1 MNESTLILD
10 PNIKAKV
17 EAALGAEIPDPNSLE
32 FQSFLEDLQ
41 SNRPDLFEEVMQ
53 GITVDIDFPAE
64 QQAQKAARRENL
76 YSLFKRTFFRRSA
89 VDGEPVAAKRRW
101 LMYTFGALAVLG
113 PVLYLLGQSFGSGQ
127 DTAPPVEQTIVEPE
141 PFEAVQPTAPLAQ
154 VQELPE
160 EVPEPPPPPEP
171 VQVPEPKRNTPPPP
185 TPPRPVQAPAAPAQP
200 APAPPTPAPAATAAA
215 PVVRPTTLSLYKQ
228 EVPPPPTMSVFD
240 EKQTR
245 ETELLPLQI
254 FNDESTSD
262 TLLIAQTEDSKATAL
277 TIPIG
282 ETTNTTGRP
291 TELQIDINEPDEAE
305 GAGTVLPPPPTGL
318 EPPDTATAPASEST
332 AEASEGAE
340 QTTEKDETL
349 VDFLPAGSRLSARL
363 TTGIAVTAG
372 ASTPVVATSDETWCT
387 TPPCNEITWLGEA
400 TLDGSSRVQINFTQA
415 VYKDNL
421 QPVTALALGSGN
433 TPGLTAAV
441 KDTTPTLAQD
451 ILRSAVGGFSD
462 YVNALQNQSTVTI
475 LDGVAVSETEA
486 PPLDAFLLGR
496 IGNLLALPQDNTPIV
511 RVAEVA
517 ANTPIVVLFGVPS
530 GGATP
535 QEVQ

>member
-1 MNESTLILD
+1 MNENTLVLD
-10 PNIKAKV
+10 PNVKAKV
-17 EAALGAEIPDPNSLE
+17 EAELGESIPDPNGLE

-41 SNRPDLFEEVMQ
+41 SNHPDLFEEVMQ
-53 GITVDIDFPAE
+53 GISVDIDFPAE

-127 DTAPPVEQTIVEPE
+127 DNAAPAQQTIVEPE
-141 PFEAVQPTAPLAQ
+141 PFDVVQPTAPLAQ

-160 EVPEPPPPPEP
+160 ETPEPTPPPAPVPPRAPTPAPEP
-171 VQVPEPKRNTPPPP
+171 QRNTPPPP
-185 TPPRPVQAPAAPAQP
+185 TPPRPVQAPAP
-200 APAPPTPAPAATAAA
+200 PAPAAPAPAAPA
-215 PVVRPTTLSLYKQ
+215 EVPVVRPNTLTLFEQ
-228 EVPPPPTMSVFD
+228 NVPPPPTMSIFD

-245 ETELLPLQI
+245 ETELLPLEI

-262 TLLIAQTEDSKATAL
+262 TLLIAQSEDTASTSL

-282 ETTNTTGRP
+282 ENPNAVDRP
-291 TELQIDINEPDEAE
+291 TQLRIDQPETNEPSGNED
-305 GAGTVLPPPPTGL
+305 TSLPPPPT
-318 EPPDTATAPASEST
+318 DTATAD
-332 AEASEGAE
+332 AEN
-340 QTTEKDETL
+340 TETL
-349 VDFLPAGSRLSARL
+349 ENNEEAAEPKVEMLADFLPAGSRLSARL

-372 ASTPVVATSDETWCT
+372 ASTPVVATSDENWCT

-421 QPVTALALGSGN
+421 QSVTALALGAGN

-462 YVNALQNQSTVTI
+462 YVGALQNQNTVTI
-475 LDGVAVSETEA
+475 IDGVALSETQA

-496 IGNLLALPQDNTPIV
+496 IGDLLALPQDNTPIV

-517 ANTPIVVLFGVPS
+517 ADSQLVVLFGVPL

-535 QEVQ
+535 QNVE